1 MADSRRDLTRNELW
15 AFSLERSLTRRRR
28 SRRTSL
34 ELWRLREPRDLTD
47 HDVIHDSLAYARAR
61 RAAIERGPMAV
72 PAVRGLSVLGVLALS
87 ATSSTE
93 ALAAGDAASATGVA
107 APASDVAA
115 LQRALGV
122 SVDGVLGAVTEHA
135 VEAFQAEHGLV
146 VDGIVGPQTRAALG
160 LGSGPELRMAGSAS
174 ATGAADLVAHVSIS
188 RPASGGAAGGV
199 VALQSA
205 LGVSADG
212 DFGPQ
217 TEAAVRA
224 FQRAHGLTVDGI
236 VGPATRAALGLGAGP
251 ELREQGSGVAATAA
265 SATSSSSTTF
275 IAERVSGAAPAA
287 PSATPSA
294 IGEMIAAGDQ
304 IATLPYIY
312 GGGHASFTA
321 AGYDCSGS
329 VSYVLHA
336 AGLLSAPEDS
346 AALESYGAPGPGRD
360 VTIYANAG
368 HAFMTIDGRR
378 FDTVALAETG
388 TRWSSTTADTSG
400 FVVRHPVG
408 L

>member
-1 MADSRRDLTRNELW
+1 MT
-15 AFSLERSLTRRRR
+15 
-28 SRRTSL
+28 
-34 ELWRLREPRDLTD
+34 
-47 HDVIHDSLAYARAR
+47 
-61 RAAIERGPMAV
+61 
-72 PAVRGLSVLGVLALS
+72 
-87 ATSSTE
+87 
-93 ALAAGDAASATGVA
+93 
-107 APASDVAA
+107 
-115 LQRALGV
+115 
-122 SVDGVLGAVTEHA
+122 
-135 VEAFQAEHGLV
+135 
-146 VDGIVGPQTRAALG
+146 
-160 LGSGPELRMAGSAS
+160 
-174 ATGAADLVAHVSIS
+174 
-188 RPASGGAAGGV
+188 
-199 VALQSA
+199 
-205 LGVSADG
+205 ADG

-224 FQRAHGLTVDGI
+224 FQGAHGLTVDGI

-251 ELREQGSGVAATAA
+251 ELRERGSGVCRDAPPSTSSSATTFISAQSRAPLGGALRAA
-265 SATSSSSTTF
+265 SA
-275 IAERVSGAAPAA
+275 V
-287 PSATPSA
+287 
-294 IGEMIAAGDQ
+294 GEMIAAGDQ

-346 AALESYGAPGPGRD
+346 SALESYGAPGPGRS

>member
-1 MADSRRDLTRNELW
+1 MADARRDLARNELW
-15 AFSLERSLTRRRR
+15 ASSLERSLTRRRR
-28 SRRTSL
+28 SRRASI

-47 HDVIHDSLAYARAR
+47 HEVIGDSLRFARAR
-61 RAAIERGPMAV
+61 RSAIERGPMAV
-72 PAVRGLSVLGVLALS
+72 PAVRGLSVLGVLALTGAS
-87 ATSSTE
+87 GSE
-93 ALAAGDAASATGVA
+93 ALAAGDTAGVASAA
-107 APASDVAA
+107 APASAVVA
-115 LQRALGV
+115 LQRALGITA
-122 SVDGVLGAVTEHA
+122 DGVFGPVTEQ
-135 VEAFQAEHGLV
+135 VVRSFQADHGLV

-160 LGSGPELRMAGSAS
+160 LGAGPALRTSAAASTTAAAGV
-174 ATGAADLVAHVSIS
+174 VAHVSIS
-188 RPASGGAAGGV
+188 VPAAAGASGDVA
-199 VALQSA
+199 ALQSA

-217 TEAAVRA
+217 TEAAVRS
-224 FQRAHGLTVDGI
+224 FQADHGLAVDGV

-251 ELREQGSGVAATAA
+251 ELREQGDAAPVAVARTTFISAHVSSA
-265 SATSSSSTTF
+265 SATSSTSP
-275 IAERVSGAAPAA
+275 G
-287 PSATPSA
+287 A
-294 IGEMIAAGDQ
+294 IGVMIAAGDQ

-312 GGGHASFTA
+312 GGGHGSFSS

-336 AGLLSAPEDS
+336 AGLLAAPEDS
-346 AALESYGAPGPGRD
+346 SALEGYGAPGPGRS

-388 TRWSSTTADTSG
+388 TRWSSTMVDTSG